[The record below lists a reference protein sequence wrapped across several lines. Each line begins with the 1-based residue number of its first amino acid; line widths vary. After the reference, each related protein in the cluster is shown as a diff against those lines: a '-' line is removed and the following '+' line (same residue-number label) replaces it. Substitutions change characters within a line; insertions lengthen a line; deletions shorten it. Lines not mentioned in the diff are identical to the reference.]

1 MLNAASPLSKGRP
14 AAYFAPREAV
24 AANGRAGG
32 MNEEI
37 FIGGWTRSS
46 LRERSQSERHAVW
59 KRARALHSAEG
70 NHLARAI
77 ERLGLPYAEPG
88 PLDEADPLRERMA
101 ALFATPAPRS
111 AAIEATLDGLP
122 ALAGVDALLHD
133 ELGEEYRLNPAAVP
147 TAETMVAELMT
158 GLGYVEAGRK
168 DLPKRC
174 VARSGVFWKRG

>member
-1 MLNAASPLSKGRP
+1 
-14 AAYFAPREAV
+14 
-24 AANGRAGG
+24 
-32 MNEEI
+32 MNEEV
-37 FIGGWTRSS
+37 FIGGWTRTK

-77 ERLGLPYAEPG
+77 ERLGLPYAEPE
-88 PLDEADPLRERMA
+88 PLSDHDALMIRMREVMA
-101 ALFATPAPRS
+101 SPAARS

-122 ALAGVDALLHD
+122 AMAGVDSLLHQT
-133 ELGEEYRLNPAAVP
+133 LGEDYRLDPAAAP
-147 TAETMVAELMT
+147 SAQALVAELMT

-168 DLPKRC
+168 DLPRRN